1 MGGVAT
7 VGAKTGDHDMKNE
20 GTTTSMVEDQTR
32 KIPSIT
38 FLGFAF
44 AAMGASALLMLMG
57 KKQAA
62 NFIGQWVPSILV
74 MGTYNK
80 IAKTFSA
87 PYDEQERLRH
97 GDNAAPYK
105 QQGLHN
111 VGSPRPL
118 PSV

>member
-1 MGGVAT
+1 
-7 VGAKTGDHDMKNE
+7 MKNE
-20 GTTTSMVEDQTR
+20 GMTTSMVENETR

-44 AAMGASALLMLMG
+44 AAMGTSLLLMLLG

-87 PYDEQERLRH
+87 PYDDEQRLRH
-97 GDNAAPYK
+97 GDSSAPYK
-105 QQGLHN
+105 PERQDFGA
-111 VGSPRPL
+111 PRPL

>member
-1 MGGVAT
+1 
-7 VGAKTGDHDMKNE
+7 MKNE
-20 GTTTSMVEDQTR
+20 GSTTSKVERETR

-44 AAMGASALLMLMG
+44 LAMGASALLMVMG
-57 KKQAA
+57 KKQSA

-87 PYDEQERLRH
+87 PYDEEQRLRH
-97 GDNAAPYK
+97 GDHPAAF
-105 QQGLHN
+105 QQGQEGLG
-111 VGSPRPL
+111 VPRPQ
-118 PSV
+118 PGM

>member
-1 MGGVAT
+1 
-7 VGAKTGDHDMKNE
+7 MKNE
-20 GTTTSMVEDQTR
+20 GMATSMVENETR

-38 FLGFAF
+38 FLGMAF
-44 AAMGASALLMLMG
+44 AAMGCSALLMMFG

-87 PYDEQERLRH
+87 PYDEEQQLRH

-105 QQGLHN
+105 PQDRQGL
-111 VGSPRPL
+111 SAPRPL

>member
-1 MGGVAT
+1 
-7 VGAKTGDHDMKNE
+7 MKNE
-20 GTTTSMVEDQTR
+20 GMATSMVENETR

-44 AAMGASALLMLMG
+44 GAMGASLLLMLLG

-87 PYDEQERLRH
+87 PYDEEQRLRH
-97 GDNAAPYK
+97 GDHPASY
-105 QQGLHN
+105 QQERQD
-111 VGSPRPL
+111 VGAPRPL

>member
-1 MGGVAT
+1 
-7 VGAKTGDHDMKNE
+7 MKNE
-20 GTTTSMVEDQTR
+20 GTTTSMVENETR

-38 FLGFAF
+38 FLGVAF
-44 AAMGASALLMLMG
+44 AAMGTSLVLMMMG

-62 NFIGQWVPSILV
+62 NFIGQWVPTILV

-80 IAKTFSA
+80 IAKTFTA
-87 PYDEQERLRH
+87 PYDEQQQLRH

-105 QQGLHN
+105 QDRQDIGA
-111 VGSPRPL
+111 PRPL

>member
-1 MGGVAT
+1 
-7 VGAKTGDHDMKNE
+7 MKNE
-20 GTTTSMVEDQTR
+20 GATTSRVENETR

-44 AAMGASALLMLMG
+44 AAMGTSLLLMMLG

-87 PYDEQERLRH
+87 PYDEEQRLRH
-97 GDNAAPYK
+97 GDHPSSFLQERQDLGA
-105 QQGLHN
+105 
-111 VGSPRPL
+111 PRPL

>member
-1 MGGVAT
+1 
-7 VGAKTGDHDMKNE
+7 MKNE
-20 GTTTSMVEDQTR
+20 GKTTSVVEEETK

-38 FLGFAF
+38 FLGFAV
-44 AAMGASALLMLMG
+44 AAMGVSALLMVFG

-87 PYDEQERLRH
+87 PYDEEQRQRH
-97 GDNAAPYK
+97 GDHPAPMKAGEPAA
-105 QQGLHN
+105 
-111 VGSPRPL
+111 PRPL
-118 PSV
+118 PRV